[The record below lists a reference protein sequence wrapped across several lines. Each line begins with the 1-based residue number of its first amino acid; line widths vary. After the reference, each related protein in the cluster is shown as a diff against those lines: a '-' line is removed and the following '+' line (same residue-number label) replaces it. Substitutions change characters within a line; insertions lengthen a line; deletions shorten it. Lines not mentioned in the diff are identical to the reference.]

1 MPMNVCMNVQKAG
14 VLGTTILLVEDN
26 KAQKMVCERI
36 LQRAGFSVICAVDG
50 EQAVSAAREKRP
62 DIILLDMLLPKMS
75 GIQVLQSL
83 QQDGTTARIPVIVLS
98 ALPQAN
104 EAKLRAL
111 GAVAYFVK
119 SRLFESKTG
128 ETDLIGLLERT
139 AREGREQ
146 NAATAG

>member
-1 MPMNVCMNVQKAG
+1 MDGDA
-14 VLGTTILLVEDN
+14 
-26 KAQKMVCERI
+26 
-36 LQRAGFSVICAVDG
+36 AVT
-50 EQAVSAAREKRP
+50 VAREKRP

-83 QQDGTTARIPVIVLS
+83 QQDGGTARIPVIVLS

-128 ETDLIGLLERT
+128 ESELLELLQRT
-139 AREGREQ
+139 AREMREQ
-146 NAATAG
+146 NAAIPNQQIV

>member
-1 MPMNVCMNVQKAG
+1 MCALN
-14 VLGTTILLVEDN
+14 TTILLVEDN

-36 LQRAGFSVICAVDG
+36 LQRAGFSVLCAMDG
-50 EQAVSAAREKRP
+50 DAAVTAAREKHP

-75 GIQVLQSL
+75 GVQVLQSL
-83 QQDGTTARIPVIVLS
+83 QQEGTTARIPVIVLS

-119 SRLFESKTG
+119 SRLFESKNG
-128 ETDLIGLLERT
+128 ESELLELLQRT
-139 AREGREQ
+139 ARETREQ
-146 NAATAG
+146 NTATPDQQIV